1 MRRLTISYNQ
11 AASGIGR
18 DAALAFAEAGASG
31 IVFADLD
38 VGGAR
43 DAAEKSKRLAS
54 HSDYRCLVVRVDIT
68 DVKSVQAMVD
78 SAVKE
83 FGRIDYSV
91 NCAGV
96 PFSSDCCGW
105 TILRSDFGRCTGWH
119 GFK

>member
-31 IVFADLD
+31 IVFADQD

-54 HSDYRCLVVRVDIT
+54 HSDYRYLIVRVDIT

-78 SAVKE
+78 AAVKE

-96 PFSSDCCGW
+96 NVSSDCCGR
-105 TILRSDFGRCTGWH
+105 TILSSDFCRCTDWH
-119 GFK
+119 RFK